1 MCFCPFYPCM
11 DERTG
16 GRIAEKG
23 IWSCQDCTLVHCS
36 SISFM
41 IMDGLMNGESLS
53 EVWKKAE
60 RLL

>member
-1 MCFCPFYPCM
+1 M

-16 GRIAEKG
+16 GRIVENG
-23 IWSCQDCTLVHCS
+23 MWSCQDCILVHCS

-53 EVWKKAE
+53 EIWKKAE